1 MESVVNIIVKYLQK
15 CLKYRSY
22 HINFI
27 MPDNSGLNRMIHNVK
42 NILSYDVV
50 YSLSV
55 YDYQKVYQVYIA
67 LLYLSYNN
75 FDACAVENNITET
88 YVKYKSITNDHA
100 CVKYTHN
107 EYIDILIALCNLIM
121 EDVDIPANI
130 EHVDVPLLI
139 NPIDDLTPFQPGDN
153 HTTLLLKIDINNDSM
168 IIDQSIYEIINGIS
182 RGSDRNDN
190 EMKLT
195 VPADVIVER
204 FKQFVNEVSK

>member
-1 MESVVNIIVKYLQK
+1 
-15 CLKYRSY
+15 
-22 HINFI
+22 

-55 YDYQKVYQVYIA
+55 YDYQKIYQVYIA

-75 FDACAVENNITET
+75 FDACAVENNIEET
-88 YVKYKSITNDHA
+88 YTKYKSITDKYYCN
-100 CVKYTHN
+100 KYTHD
-107 EYIDILIALCNLIM
+107 EYFEVLIALCNLIM
-121 EDVDIPANI
+121 EDVDTPANI

-139 NPIDDLTPFQPGDN
+139 DPIDDLTPFQPGDN
-153 HTTLLLKIDINNDSM
+153 HTTLLLKIDINNNSM

-182 RGSDRNDN
+182 RGSDRCND

>member
-55 YDYQKVYQVYIA
+55 YDYQKIYQVYIA

-107 EYIDILIALCNLIM
+107 EYIDILIDLCNLIM
-121 EDVDIPANI
+121 EDVDTPANI

-139 NPIDDLTPFQPGDN
+139 DPIDDLTPFQPGDN

-182 RGSDRNDN
+182 RGSDRCND

>member
-100 CVKYTHN
+100 RAKYTHN

-121 EDVDIPANI
+121 EDVDTPANI

-139 NPIDDLTPFQPGDN
+139 DPLDDLTPFQPGDN

-168 IIDQSIYEIINGIS
+168 IINQSIHEIINGIS

-195 VPADVIVER
+195 VPANVIVER